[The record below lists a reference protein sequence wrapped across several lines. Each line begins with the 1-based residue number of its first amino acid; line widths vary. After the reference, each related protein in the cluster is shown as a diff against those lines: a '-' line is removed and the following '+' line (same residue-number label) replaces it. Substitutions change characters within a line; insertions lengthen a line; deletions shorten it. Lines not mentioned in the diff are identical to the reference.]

1 MLNLSLYFFK
11 IIVEIRSNGNG
22 RNAFV
27 IKDSGGVERS
37 NKPFV
42 HRPELDLDIRR
53 DIMFGDPSQNFVQR
67 AMVMLGNDVSHNP
80 LLLQAWHQG
89 MIEKPEFATVLLYF
103 LF

>member
-1 MLNLSLYFFK
+1 
-11 IIVEIRSNGNG
+11 
-22 RNAFV
+22 
-27 IKDSGGVERS
+27 
-37 NKPFV
+37 
-42 HRPELDLDIRR
+42 
-53 DIMFGDPSQNFVQR
+53 MFGDPSQNFVQR